1 MFGDFLNNGKHR
13 QLDIE
18 DIDDLEDG
26 TPIVARYNNREFQFG
41 VYGEGYVIYQDCWQT
56 KAGALMFSLE
66 QSSIEEFFEDSTV
79 YEYTPDFEFDKKKAY
94 YNARRNFSELG
105 NKVIPASEQLRSVY
119 GDDFTLMCMLDS
131 IERFYVAFLS
141 SRMGRHYHYRFF
153 IGGIAPA
160 HHHLLAIEEGFA
172 VHFSKGDG
180 EGDPDIIIESLS
192 HIEERAG
199 AHLVEVEYEC
209 DDVASRLLARN
220 RALLIYSGKVSHGDY
235 RLFAN
240 NCEHFAILCK
250 TGRAFSIQV
259 SEFFMDAIMV
269 GLSAVAGNPKFAA
282 MVIARR
288 FCSFE

>member
-1 MFGDFLNNGKHR
+1 MFGDFLNKGKHG
-13 QLDIE
+13 QLDFE
-18 DIDDLEDG
+18 NIDDLEDG

-41 VYGEGYVIYQDCWQT
+41 IYGEGSVIYQDCWQT
-56 KAGALMFSLE
+56 KAGVLVFSLE
-66 QSSIEEFFEDSTV
+66 QSSIEEFFENSTV
-79 YEYTPDFEFDKKKAY
+79 YEYTPDFEFDKEKAY
-94 YNARRNFSELG
+94 YNAKRNLSELG

-192 HIEERAG
+192 HIEERSG
-199 AHLVEVEYEC
+199 AYLAEVGYNR

-220 RALLIYSGKVSHGDY
+220 RALLIYSGKVSHSY
-235 RLFAN
+235 YHLFAN

-250 TGRAFSIQV
+250 TGRPYSNQV
-259 SEFFMDAIMV
+259 RDFFVDAIMV
-269 GLSAVAGNPKFAA
+269 GLSAVAGNPKFATI
-282 MVIARR
+282 VIARR

>member
-1 MFGDFLNNGKHR
+1 MFGDFLNKGKHG

-94 YNARRNFSELG
+94 YNARRNFLELG
-105 NKVIPASEQLRSVY
+105 NKVISASEQLRSVY

-131 IERFYVAFLS
+131 IERFYAAFLS
-141 SRMGRHYHYRFF
+141 SRMGRHYRYRFF
-153 IGGIAPA
+153 VGGIAPA
-160 HHHLLAIEEGFA
+160 HHHLLAIEGGFA

-180 EGDPDIIIESLS
+180 EGDQDIIIESLS

-199 AHLVEVEYEC
+199 AHLAEVEYEC
-209 DDVASRLLARN
+209 DDVASRL
-220 RALLIYSGKVSHGDY
+220 
-235 RLFAN
+235 F
-240 NCEHFAILCK
+240 
-250 TGRAFSIQV
+250 AFSIQV